1 MGWASRC
8 GRSEEG
14 SDGED
19 DEESDSSMDD
29 VQANRVMV
37 FFLAQAK

>member
-1 MGWASRC
+1 MGWVSRC
-8 GRSEEG
+8 GWSEEG